1 MRPFESSSLLSRLCA
16 GLPVLLLTLTSAT
29 ASPIVWDLKNVTFN
43 DGAVASG
50 FFVYDM
56 TSQSFSDW
64 DLVSSAGSI
73 ASGYTYVPGTSVTVA
88 NTGTCGIGFMAS
100 GNASQFLCL
109 NTESALVAGA
119 APALSPSSFES
130 YPGGVRTV
138 VSGGLTDP
146 PPGGGDSIPEP
157 ATFGLVLI
165 GGILFFGLWRVRR
178 RPV

>member
-1 MRPFESSSLLSRLCA
+1 MRSFTSSNLLPRLCA

-29 ASPIVWDLKNVTFN
+29 ASPIVWDLNKVMFN
-43 DGAVASG
+43 DGAAASG

-56 TSQSFSDW
+56 TTQSFSDW
-64 DLVSSAGSI
+64 DLVSSAGSV
-73 ASGYTYVPGTSVTVA
+73 ASGYTYVPGTSVAAA
-88 NTGTCGIGFMAS
+88 NTGTCDIGFMAD

-119 APALSPSSFES
+119 APGLSPSSFES

-138 VSGGLTDP
+138 VSGGVTDP

-165 GGILFFGLWRVRR
+165 GATLFSALWRVRR